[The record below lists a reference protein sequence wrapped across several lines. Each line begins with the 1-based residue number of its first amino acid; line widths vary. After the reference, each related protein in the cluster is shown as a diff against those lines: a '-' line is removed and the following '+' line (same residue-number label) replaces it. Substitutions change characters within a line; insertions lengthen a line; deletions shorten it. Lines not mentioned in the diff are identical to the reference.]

1 MKSVQIVLNTFVLCF
16 FSDTLG
22 DTITSREIS
31 LVCRSR
37 NVFYL
42 LVATLREKSI
52 FRIVLWKIGEYF
64 KCSENSIFLCKNYTF
79 GKQNK
84 QKNNLVLKI
93 TRQIFEA
100 TFKTA
105 LEHCPSSLSF
115 LGKFQH
121 QLKALAVQLDTFP

>member
-1 MKSVQIVLNTFVLCF
+1 MSKTVKKSFLHIRSVQIVLNKFVLYF
-16 FSDTLG
+16 FS
-22 DTITSREIS
+22 DTITSREMS

-42 LVATLREKSI
+42 LVATLRENSI
-52 FRIVLWKIGEYF
+52 FRIVLWEIGEYF
-64 KCSENSIFLCKNYTF
+64 KCSENSIFFCRNYTF

-84 QKNNLVLKI
+84 QKNNFVLKI

-105 LEHCPSSLSF
+105 LEHCHIILSLSSENSNINC
-115 LGKFQH
+115 KR
-121 QLKALAVQLDTFP
+121 